1 MAFYNDKDLRKVP
14 SVKNRS
20 ISNGQKAKANDSRI
34 IGDVVLQ
41 SKLER
46 ELRAKTREDT
56 VLAIRIQSWWRGR
69 VSASKVVTGLRSDCD
84 RKLSD
89 ISKLS
94 DLLRIKNNV
103 SFVPPISICFEL
115 ARKLTA
121 FGFRGIEVSLEP
133 GFAEVLKDMSNSRKR

>member
-1 MAFYNDKDLRKVP
+1 MAFYNEKDLRKAP
-14 SVKNRS
+14 PVKNKS
-20 ISNGQKAKANDSRI
+20 ISNCQKAKSNDSRI

-46 ELRAKTREDT
+46 ELRAKTREDSI
-56 VLAIRIQSWWRGR
+56 LAIRIQSWWRGR
-69 VSASKVVTGLRSDCD
+69 ISASKIVIGLRSDCD

-94 DLLRIKNNV
+94 GMLRSKNNV
-103 SFVPPISICFEL
+103 SFVPPIAICFEL

-121 FGFRGIEVSLEP
+121 FGFRGFEVSL
-133 GFAEVLKDMSNSRKR
+133 D